1 MRPTSM
7 HRISPITTSAALA
20 AAALLAAALAGC
32 SSTPNLPAASSSANP
47 SATATTS
54 AAAPTAQAPVAVAG
68 EGEWKPVTDILGR
81 TGKLMDRGT
90 VYRIPL
96 VRSDLHVQT
105 EGVDIAPG
113 LSLGGYAAF
122 VRYTDTTMV
131 MGDLV
136 VTEDELPHV
145 TDALHA
151 HGITQTALHKHLL
164 AQTPPIWW
172 THISAMGDPTTL
184 AAGLR
189 DVLAATTLPAPTPAA
204 PPATAPNLD
213 LDTAAIDAA
222 MGRAGTADGGL
233 YKYNLARADTITDN
247 NHQLPPGTGV
257 TTVINFQP
265 LGGGKA
271 AINGDFA
278 LTQEETQP
286 VIAALRAGHIAIV
299 ELHNHML
306 TDQPRLFFLHYWAVD
321 DAATLAKALRPALDA
336 THLAP
341 PTK

>member
-1 MRPTSM
+1 MPTTDRPL
-7 HRISPITTSAALA
+7 RLTTAAAAATLLTAALA
-20 AAALLAAALAGC
+20 AC
-32 SSTPNLPAASSSANP
+32 SSPSTPPAASSSASP
-47 SATATTS
+47 SAISTS
-54 AAAPTAQAPVAVAG
+54 PAGAPNVVAPVAVSG
-68 EGEWKPVTDILGR
+68 DGDWKPVTDALGR

-105 EGVDIAPG
+105 DGVAIAPG

-122 VRYTDTTMV
+122 VRYSDMTMV

-136 VTEDELPHV
+136 VTEDELPKV

-151 HGITQTALHKHLL
+151 HGLTQTALHKHLL

-172 THISAMGDPTTL
+172 THFSAMGDPATL
-184 AAGLR
+184 ATGLR
-189 DVLAATTLPAPTPAA
+189 DVLAATAIPAPSPTPA
-204 PPATAPNLD
+204 PPAPAPD

-222 MGRAGTADGGL
+222 LGRTGTADGGL
-233 YKYNLARADTITDN
+233 YKFNLARADTITDN
-247 NHQLPPGTGV
+247 NHLLPPGTGV

-271 AINGDFA
+271 AINGDFV
-278 LTQEETQP
+278 LTDNETQP
-286 VIAALRAGHIAIV
+286 VITALRAGHIAIV

-306 TDQPRLFFLHYWAVD
+306 TEQPRLFFLHYWAVD

-341 PTK
+341 PAK